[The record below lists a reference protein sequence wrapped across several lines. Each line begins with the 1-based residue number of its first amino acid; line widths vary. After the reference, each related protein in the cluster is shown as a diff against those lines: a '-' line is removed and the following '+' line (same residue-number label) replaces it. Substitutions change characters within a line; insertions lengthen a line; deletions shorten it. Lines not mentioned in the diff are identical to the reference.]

1 MLFRPARHS
10 CRIQRLPRHRLDG
23 SRRLKMLRTSVLA
36 DLFDGQRSC
45 RQRSQQFGLIA
56 GLLKPSRPIRTLQDN
71 HLPVMNRRD
80 IRPRC
85 RRQQCECFASVR
97 HRTPQPRKAEPV
109 LASLREFPFLLRR
122 FGPGKLEEMRRRDQ
136 TSADRKPT
144 PLRAKIDDRRAFR
157 PGRWES
163 HRSSINSLVPSSSR
177 RRTGALS
184 VGQIS
189 SRGSR
194 FGAAAGHRTGM
205 RVWLNAAR

>member
-1 MLFRPARHS
+1 
-10 CRIQRLPRHRLDG
+10 
-23 SRRLKMLRTSVLA
+23 
-36 DLFDGQRSC
+36 
-45 RQRSQQFGLIA
+45 
-56 GLLKPSRPIRTLQDN
+56 
-71 HLPVMNRRD
+71 
-80 IRPRC
+80 
-85 RRQQCECFASVR
+85 
-97 HRTPQPRKAEPV
+97 
-109 LASLREFPFLLRR
+109 
-122 FGPGKLEEMRRRDQ
+122 MRRRDQ

-205 RVWLNAAR
+205 RVWLNAARESLYGTWLPKSLHITNGHRRRVTSTYMDRERRRTTDRAPCRKGFPDRRPLTRIMSLKTQISCHLATQISDVATCPSVEGRFGSGMWSTWHFTPMRKRYPTRLPASAGSA